1 MWFGQKR
8 VVDREHDALAH
19 LAVLNCQPVD
29 SLREPVGR
37 CNVNKNSAH
46 QIMHGCGWLSRQPE
60 DFRRDLLESTR
71 LTRYLPGQ
79 SLYNL
84 DDEASGMYGLVDG
97 TLEVQLANGQVV
109 TVGSPGYWIGE
120 AAAFKRMPRRASVI
134 AKTKAHVLHLP
145 LAEFDRLASNAGYC
159 RCLAT
164 LTVERLEEALTVIA
178 DLMTTSAMHRVCAR
192 LLTLATVENNG
203 NGSLAVTQ
211 AELASMCGLSRQSVN
226 KSLNRLVQDRV
237 VSLTYGKLTIVD
249 EDKLRLL
256 AYSRDVRD

>member
-1 MWFGQKR
+1 M
-8 VVDREHDALAH
+8 
-19 LAVLNCQPVD
+19 
-29 SLREPVGR
+29 
-37 CNVNKNSAH
+37 NKNLAD

-60 DFRRDLLESTR
+60 DFRIDLLESTR
-71 LTRYLPGQ
+71 LKHYRLGQ

-84 DDEASGMYGLVDG
+84 GDEASGMYGLVDG
-97 TLEVQLANGQVV
+97 ILEVQLANGQVV

-134 AKTKAHVLHLP
+134 AKAKAHVLHLP
-145 LAEFDRLASNAGYC
+145 LSAFDRLAANADYC

-164 LTVERLEEALTVIA
+164 LTVERLEEAITIIA
-178 DLMTTSAMHRVCAR
+178 DLMTSSAMNRVCAR

-203 NGSLAVTQ
+203 PGSLALTQ

-237 VSLTYGKLTIVD
+237 VSMSYGKLTLLD
-249 EDKLRLL
+249 EAQLRLL
-256 AYSRDVRD
+256 AYSRDVLD